1 MSLLE
6 KWNPTRDLERFGH
19 EVDDLL
25 EKFGLERG
33 AWRKD
38 WESFATLRPAVE
50 SYVEGDK
57 FVVRMEL
64 PGIKP
69 QEIDIKVA
77 GGVLTVKGSREQKD
91 ETSKSNFYR
100 REIRYGSFERSMS
113 LPQGIKAEDLK
124 ATYRDGILE
133 LTAAMPKEAAPK
145 EVKVQ
150 VEGHGE
156 KKETG
161 SKKAA

>member
-1 MSLLE
+1 MVPPE
-6 KWNPTRDLERFGH
+6 KWNPSRDLERFRH

-33 AWRKD
+33 TFRKD
-38 WESFATLRPAVE
+38 WESSGALRPAVE

-64 PGIKP
+64 PGIDP
-69 QEIDIKVA
+69 QQIAIKVT
-77 GGVLTVKGSREQKD
+77 GGVMTVKGSREQKT
-91 ETSKSNFYR
+91 ETRKSNFYR
-100 REIRYGSFERSMS
+100 REIRYGSFERSIS
-113 LPQGIKAEDLK
+113 LPEGVKADDLK

-133 LTAAMPKEAAPK
+133 LTAAMPMEAVPI

-150 VEGHGE
+150 IEGHGE
-156 KKETG
+156 KKDNG
-161 SKKAA
+161 AKKTA

>member
-1 MSLLE
+1 MTLLE
-6 KWNPTRDLERFGH
+6 KWNPSHDLELFRH

-33 AWRKD
+33 AFRKE
-38 WESFATLRPAVE
+38 WESFTTLRPALE

-69 QEIDIKVA
+69 QEIDIKVT
-77 GGVLTVKGSREQKD
+77 GGVLIVKGAREQKD
-91 ETSKSNFYR
+91 EARKSNFYR

-113 LPQGIKAEDLK
+113 LPEGIKAEDLK

-133 LTAAMPKEAAPK
+133 LTAAMPKAAAPK
-145 EVKVQ
+145 EVKVE

-156 KKETG
+156 KKESG
-161 SKKAA
+161 AKKAA

>member
-6 KWNPTRDLERFGH
+6 KWNPSRDLERFRH
-19 EVDDLL
+19 EVDELL
-25 EKFGLERG
+25 ERFGLERG
-33 AWRKD
+33 ALRKD
-38 WESFATLRPAVE
+38 WVSFPTLRPALE

-69 QEIDIKVA
+69 EEIDIKVT

-91 ETSKSNFYR
+91 ATGKSNFYR
-100 REIRYGSFERSMS
+100 REIRYGLFDRSIS
-113 LPQGIKAEDLK
+113 LPEGVKADDLK

-150 VEGHGE
+150 VEGHSE
-156 KKETG
+156 KDNG
-161 SKKAA
+161 AKKTA

>member
-1 MSLLE
+1 MALLE
-6 KWNPTRDLERFGH
+6 KWNPSRDLEHFRH

-33 AWRKD
+33 AFSKD
-38 WESFATLRPAVE
+38 WESFAALRPALE

-69 QEIDIKVA
+69 EEFDIKVT

-91 ETSKSNFYR
+91 ESKKSNFRR
-100 REIRYGSFERSMS
+100 REIRYGSFERSIS

-124 ATYRDGILE
+124 ATCRDGILE

-161 SKKAA
+161 SKKAS